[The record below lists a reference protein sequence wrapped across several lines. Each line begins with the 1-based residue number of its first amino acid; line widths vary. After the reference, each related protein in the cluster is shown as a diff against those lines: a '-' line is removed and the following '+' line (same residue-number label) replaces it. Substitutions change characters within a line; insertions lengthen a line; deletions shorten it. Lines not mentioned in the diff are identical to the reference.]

1 MRMKSKNRK
10 KSSNKK
16 PIPTKGGNQVLLIIL
31 LVVIGLWV
39 VMLMQERGNDN
50 EVMWDYST
58 LVANIK
64 EGKVKTLTI
73 VDQNIKNGHAVEII
87 NGNPKDIL
95 FKSYIPYSATDLVPL
110 LIEHDVDFKGQEEK
124 QSLLPLLIL
133 NILPIIVIGLLLWF
147 FMFRQVQGSNNKAMG
162 FGKSKARLLTKEDVG
177 VTFKDVEGCKEA
189 KEELVEVVQ
198 FLKDASKFT
207 NLGAKIPKGVLL
219 VGPPGTGKT
228 LLAKAVAGEAD
239 VPFFSMSGSEFV
251 EMFVGVG
258 ASRVRDLFNQGK
270 QNAPCIIFIDELD
283 AVGRTRG
290 AGYGGGHDE
299 REQTLNQMLVEMD
312 GFNTDTRIIIF
323 AATNRPDVLD
333 PALLR
338 PGRFD
343 RQVVVDLPDVKGR
356 EGILKV
362 HIAKIKYDQKIDLYH
377 LARATPGFSGAD
389 LANMVNE
396 AALIAARSDK
406 TIVELPDFEEARDK
420 VIMGP
425 ERRSILMSEKEK
437 INTAYHEAGHTLMA
451 VLLKETDALH
461 KVTIIPRGRSL
472 GATWTLPSDG
482 KYTLNKKKALDEI
495 VMLFGGRVAE
505 EYKFGKDSIT
515 TGASNDIERATE
527 IARRMVCEWG
537 MGSLGPIAFGQ
548 KEQPIFLGKE
558 IARHKDYSEETAQK
572 IDAEIAGILMEAYDT
587 AKKLIRTNSIKFET
601 VAKKL
606 LEDESLDVEDL
617 EKIFDL
623 DLKKR
628 DDKLVY
634 AGRDRSTGSDEVEEY
649 DYSAEPSDESSSKP
663 KKTSRFATKKST
675 AKSKDTDTK
684 DDSKKEETE
693 SVEASQDSRSDS
705 EDTDN
710 TKPVEKKTTRK
721 KTTSKKTNKE

>member
-1 MRMKSKNRK
+1 MKMNNRK
-10 KSSNKK
+10 RPLSKK
-16 PIPTKGGNQVLLIIL
+16 PVPAKGGNQVLLIIL
-31 LVVIGLWV
+31 LVVIALWV
-39 VMLMQERGNDN
+39 VMLMQERGNDQ
-50 EVMWDYST
+50 EIMWDYST
-58 LVANIK
+58 LIANVK
-64 EGKVKTLTI
+64 EGKVRSLTI

-87 NGNPKDIL
+87 NGNPRDII
-95 FKSYIPYSATDLVPL
+95 FKSYIPYSATDLIPL
-110 LIEHDVDFKGQEEK
+110 LIEHNVVFKGQEEK
-124 QSLLPLLIL
+124 QSLLPLIIL
-133 NILPIIVIGLLLWF
+133 NILPIIIIGMLLWF

-258 ASRVRDLFNQGK
+258 ASRVRDLFEQGK
-270 QNAPCIIFIDELD
+270 RSAPCIIFIDELD

-362 HIAKIKYDQKIDLYH
+362 HINKIKYDSKIDLYH

-396 AALIAARSDK
+396 AALIAARGDK
-406 TIVELPDFEEARDK
+406 KLVDLSDFEEARDK
-420 VIMGP
+420 VLMGP

-451 VLLKETDALH
+451 VLLKETDSLH

-495 VMLFGGRVAE
+495 IMLFGGRVAE

-527 IARRMVCEWG
+527 TARRMVCEWG

-572 IDAEIAGILMEAYDT
+572 IDAEIAGILMDAYET
-587 AKKLIRTNSIKFET
+587 AKKLIRANALKFET
-601 VAKKL
+601 VAKRL
-606 LEDESLDVEDL
+606 LEEESLEVEDL
-617 EKIFDL
+617 EKIFGI
-623 DLKKR
+623 DLKR
-628 DDKLVY
+628 QEDKLVY
-634 AGRDRSTGSDEVEEY
+634 AGRDKSTGSDEVDTY
-649 DYSAEPSDESSSKP
+649 DYAGGGESDSSDHATSEKKPSRSRKSAKDKELDA
-663 KKTSRFATKKST
+663 KT
-675 AKSKDTDTK
+675 
-684 DDSKKEETE
+684 DSE
-693 SVEASQDSRSDS
+693 EASNSDS
-705 EDTDN
+705 NSNDKAE
-710 TKPVEKKTTRK
+710 TKPTEKKTTAKR
-721 KTTSKKTNKE
+721 KTTSKKTDK

>member
-1 MRMKSKNRK
+1 MKMNKRN
-10 KSSNKK
+10 SSKK
-16 PIPTKGGNQVLLIIL
+16 PIQAKGGNQILLIIL
-31 LVVIGLWV
+31 LIVVGLWV
-39 VMLMQERGNDN
+39 IMLMQDKNSSK
-50 EVMWDYST
+50 EVTWDYSV
-58 LVANIK
+58 LIANIK
-64 EGKVKTLTI
+64 AGKVLEVTI
-73 VDQNIKNGHAVEII
+73 VDQNVTNGHAIETI
-87 NGNPKDIL
+87 NGVKKDIL
-95 FKSYIPYSATDLVPL
+95 FNSYIPYSATDLVPI
-110 LIEHDVDFKGQEEK
+110 LIENNVNVKGQQKK
-124 QSLLPLLIL
+124 QNILPLLIL
-133 NILPIIVIGLLLWF
+133 NILPIVIIALLLWF
-147 FMFRQVQGSNNKAMG
+147 FMFRQAQGSNNKAMS
-162 FGKSKARLLTKEDVG
+162 FGKSKARLLNKEDTN

-198 FLKDASKFT
+198 FLKDASKFIK
-207 NLGAKIPKGVLL
+207 LGAKIPKGVLL

-228 LLAKAVAGEAD
+228 LLAKAAAGEAN

-258 ASRVRDLFNQGK
+258 ASRVRDLFEQGK
-270 QNAPCIIFIDELD
+270 KNAPCIIFIDELD

-323 AATNRPDVLD
+323 AATNRADVLD

-362 HIAKIKYDQKIDLYH
+362 HIKKIKYDQTVDLYH

-389 LANMVNE
+389 LANMINE
-396 AALIAARSDK
+396 AALIAARHDK
-406 TIVELPDFEEARDK
+406 KQVELSDFEEARDK

-425 ERRSILMSEKEK
+425 ERRSIIISEKEK
-437 INTAYHEAGHTLMA
+437 ENTAYHEAGHTLLA

-461 KVTIIPRGRSL
+461 KVTIVPRGRSL

-482 KYTLNKKKALDEI
+482 RYTLNKKKALDEI

-505 EYKFGKDSIT
+505 EYKFGKDAIT

-537 MGSLGPIAFGQ
+537 MGAMGPIALGQ

-558 IARHKDYSEETAQK
+558 IARHKDYSEDTAQK
-572 IDAEIAGILMEAYDT
+572 IDAEISLIIHDAYEK
-587 AKKLIRTNSIKFET
+587 AKKLIRANVLKFET
-601 VAKKL
+601 VAKEL
-606 LEDESLDVEDL
+606 LEKESLEIEDI
-617 EKIFDL
+617 EKIFGI
-623 DLKKR
+623 DLKKQE
-628 DDKLVY
+628 DKLVY
-634 AGRDRSTGSDEVEEY
+634 AGRNKTTGSDEVETY
-649 DYSAEPSDESSSKP
+649 DYAN
-663 KKTSRFATKKST
+663 TSNTDD
-675 AKSKDTDTK
+675 AKSEKNNKDKVETK
-684 DDSKKEETE
+684 SK
-693 SVEASQDSRSDS
+693 
-705 EDTDN
+705 
-710 TKPVEKKTTRK
+710 KKTTTKRK
-721 KTTSKKTNKE
+721 GNKEEE

>member
-1 MRMKSKNRK
+1 MNNRK
-10 KSSNKK
+10 RPLNKK
-16 PIPTKGGNQVLLIIL
+16 PVPAKGGNQVLLIIL

-39 VMLMQERGNDN
+39 VMLMQERNNDQ
-50 EVMWDYST
+50 ETPWEYSK
-58 LVANIK
+58 LIENIK
-64 EGKVKTLTI
+64 EGKVRSLTI
-73 VDQNIKNGHAVEII
+73 VDQNIRNGHAVEII
-87 NGNPKDIL
+87 NGNPKDIK
-95 FKSYIPYSATDLVPL
+95 FRSYIPYSATDLVPL
-110 LIEHDVDFKGQEEK
+110 LIEHNVDFQGQEEK
-124 QSLLPLLIL
+124 QSILPLIIL
-133 NILPIIVIGLLLWF
+133 NILPIVVIGMLLWF

-258 ASRVRDLFNQGK
+258 ASRVRDLFDQGK
-270 QNAPCIIFIDELD
+270 RSAPCIIFIDELD

-362 HIAKIKYDQKIDLYH
+362 HINKIKYDSKIDLYH

-396 AALIAARSDK
+396 AALIAARGDK
-406 TIVELPDFEEARDK
+406 KLVDISDFEEARDK
-420 VIMGP
+420 VLMGP

-451 VLLKETDALH
+451 VLLKETDSLH

-505 EYKFGKDSIT
+505 EYKFGKDAIT

-537 MGSLGPIAFGQ
+537 MGSMGPIAFGQ

-558 IARHKDYSEETAQK
+558 IARHKDYSEDTAQK
-572 IDAEIAGILMEAYDT
+572 IDAEIAGILLDAYET
-587 AKKLIRTNSIKFET
+587 ARKLIRANALKFET
-601 VAKKL
+601 VAKRL
-606 LEDESLDVEDL
+606 LEEESLEVEDL
-617 EKIFDL
+617 EKIFGI
-623 DLKKR
+623 DLKR
-628 DDKLVY
+628 REDKLVY
-634 AGRDRSTGSDEVEEY
+634 AGRDKSTGSDEVDTY
-649 DYSAEPSDESSSKP
+649 DYANGSSDNGDKSNDEKKPARAKKSVAKDKELDSKAGDVSESSDSDVE
-663 KKTSRFATKKST
+663 A
-675 AKSKDTDTK
+675 TDTK
-684 DDSKKEETE
+684 
-693 SVEASQDSRSDS
+693 AA
-705 EDTDN
+705 
-710 TKPVEKKTTRK
+710 EKKTTSKR
-721 KTTSKKTNKE
+721 KTTSKKTDK

>member
-1 MRMKSKNRK
+1 MKKGKKLPNRK
-10 KSSNKK
+10 
-16 PIPTKGGNQVLLIIL
+16 PVPAKGGNQILLIIL

-39 VMLMQERGNDN
+39 VMLMQERGN
-50 EVMWDYST
+50 EHELLWDYST
-58 LVANIK
+58 LVENVK
-64 EGKVKTLTI
+64 EGKVRSLTI
-73 VDQNIKNGHAVEII
+73 VDQNIRNGHAVEII
-87 NGNPKDIL
+87 NGSPKDII
-95 FKSYIPYSATDLVPL
+95 FRSYIPYSATDLVPL
-110 LIEHDVDFKGQEEK
+110 LIEHNVDFKGQEEK
-124 QSLLPLLIL
+124 QSILPLLVL
-133 NILPIIVIGLLLWF
+133 NLLPIIVIGLLLWF

-258 ASRVRDLFNQGK
+258 ASRVRDLFEQGK
-270 QNAPCIIFIDELD
+270 RSAPCIIFIDELD

-362 HIAKIKYDQKIDLYH
+362 HIAKIKYDSKIDLYH

-406 TIVELPDFEEARDK
+406 TLVELSDFEEARDK

-451 VLLKETDALH
+451 VLLKETDSLH

-482 KYTLNKKKALDEI
+482 KYTLNKKKAIDEI

-537 MGSLGPIAFGQ
+537 MCSLGPISFGQ

-558 IARHKDYSEETAQK
+558 IARHKDYSEDTAQK
-572 IDAEIAGILMEAYDT
+572 IDAEIAGILMDAYDT
-587 AKKLIRTNSIKFET
+587 AKKLLRTNALKFET
-601 VAKKL
+601 VAKRL
-606 LEDESLDVEDL
+606 LEEESLEVEDL
-617 EKIFDL
+617 EKIFGV
-623 DLKKR
+623 DLKR
-628 DDKLVY
+628 QEDKLVY
-634 AGRDRSTGSDEVEEY
+634 AGRDKATGSDEVDIY
-649 DYSAEPSDESSSKP
+649 DYSNGGESNTDEKKPSKP
-663 KKTSRFATKKST
+663 KKTA
-675 AKSKDTDTK
+675 AKDKK
-684 DDSKKEETE
+684 DDE
-693 SVEASQDSRSDS
+693 SVFASDDTSVESESD
-705 EDTDN
+705 E
-710 TKPVEKKTTRK
+710 TKPVEKKTTTKR
-721 KTTSKKTNKE
+721 KTTSKKTDKSE